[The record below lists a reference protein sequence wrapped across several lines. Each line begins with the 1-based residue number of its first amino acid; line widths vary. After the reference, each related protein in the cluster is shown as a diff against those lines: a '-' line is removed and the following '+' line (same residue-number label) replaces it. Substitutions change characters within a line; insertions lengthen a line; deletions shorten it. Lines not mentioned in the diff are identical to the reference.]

1 LEAGCDTQ
9 GVEWWSCLFE
19 MKGVL
24 VRRIYRL
31 VFYSLKNL

>member
-1 LEAGCDTQ
+1 VGLEAGCDTQ

-24 VRRIYRL
+24 EGFIV
-31 VFYSLKNL
+31 